1 MVVTPAQLRELVLA
15 AKLIDAQAFDDSQK
29 ISDSTGRSLFTTL
42 EERGLATNEQLGR
55 LEATFLK
62 LPFVVLS
69 KTPITEDVF
78 NTIPERLARKLRV
91 VVFARDPQVIKLAMA
106 NPFQKEIPE
115 MIAKKTGQKIEIYYA
130 TKTDVQNCLQ
140 LFKRDLQKSVDIM
153 LAEDIGLPQGTT
165 DDPPVAKIVDLLLDT
180 AYEEKASDVHIEP
193 QEDHSIIRFRLDG
206 MLHLVLKVS
215 KYLHD
220 RVLTRIKVLSN
231 LRTDEHLSAQ
241 DGKMKVQ
248 MGEERLD
255 IRVSIIPIA
264 DGEKAV
270 LRLLSSRARQFTLTD
285 LGMTQTDLD
294 KVNRAFTKS
303 FGMILSTGP
312 TGSGKT
318 TSIYSILKII
328 NTPEKNITT
337 VEDPVEYRIMGA
349 NQIQVNAKTNLTF
362 ANGLRSILRQDP
374 NIIFVGEIRD
384 SETAGIAVNAALT
397 GHLVLSTLHTNDA
410 ATALPRLTDMK
421 VEPFLVASTVT
432 VIIAQRLVRK
442 NCEHCK
448 TAAKITVTDL
458 EKNFPAD
465 IIKRNFSKTAAVTVF
480 KGQGCKVCRN
490 SGYSGRI
497 GLFEVLEV
505 TPRIRKLIVEKADS
519 DIIAKA
525 AIDEGMKTMVDD
537 GLSKITQGVTT
548 LEEVLRVTKAEFV

>member
-193 QEDHSIIRFRLDG
+193 QEDHSLVRFRIDG
-206 MLHLVLKVS
+206 MLHEVLTVS
-215 KYLHD
+215 KFLHD
-220 RVLTRIKVLSN
+220 RLITRIKVLSN
-231 LRTDEHLSAQ
+231 LRTDEHMSAQ
-241 DGKMKVQ
+241 DGKMKML
-248 MGEERLD
+248 MGDERVD
-255 IRVSIIPIA
+255 IRVSIVPIA
-264 DGEKAV
+264 EGEKAV
-270 LRLLSSRARQFTLTD
+270 LRLLTSKNRNFTLSD
-285 LGMTQTDLD
+285 LGMNDVDLE
-294 KVNRAFTKS
+294 KVTRAFTKS
-303 FGMILSTGP
+303 YGMILSTGP

-318 TSIYSILKII
+318 TSIYAILKIL
-328 NTPEKNITT
+328 NTPEKNI
-337 VEDPVEYRIMGA
+337 
-349 NQIQVNAKTNLTF
+349 
-362 ANGLRSILRQDP
+362 
-374 NIIFVGEIRD
+374 
-384 SETAGIAVNAALT
+384 
-397 GHLVLSTLHTNDA
+397 
-410 ATALPRLTDMK
+410 
-421 VEPFLVASTVT
+421 
-432 VIIAQRLVRK
+432 
-442 NCEHCK
+442 
-448 TAAKITVTDL
+448 
-458 EKNFPAD
+458 
-465 IIKRNFSKTAAVTVF
+465 
-480 KGQGCKVCRN
+480 
-490 SGYSGRI
+490 
-497 GLFEVLEV
+497 
-505 TPRIRKLIVEKADS
+505 
-519 DIIAKA
+519 
-525 AIDEGMKTMVDD
+525 
-537 GLSKITQGVTT
+537 
-548 LEEVLRVTKAEFV
+548 